1 VKVCQVKPVERRSK
15 KGNEEKQRT
24 VPKGAGASESGRFH
38 SSTGEKY
45 RGEAGKPS
53 ALKDACSVCAVRRFE
68 IFLLQTGGTREV
80 FLSYQLT

>member
-1 VKVCQVKPVERRSK
+1 MKVCQVKPVERRSK

-53 ALKDACSVCAVRRFE
+53 ALKDACSVWS
-68 IFLLQTGGTREV
+68 GGKTERPY
-80 FLSYQLT
+80 LSLFMATLAIVTPNR